1 MAPNTNSLRSKYK
14 WEEGTDPAEMAGV
27 LKVAIAESSYT
38 LKQALQHYSGRD
50 RASKVQVCGAS
61 KLGKQPKLI
70 NSQSSV
76 AITGQRFPP
85 GSRSIARGRLDAFC

>member
-1 MAPNTNSLRSKYK
+1 
-14 WEEGTDPAEMAGV
+14 MAGV

-50 RASKVQVCGAS
+50 RASTVQVCGAS

-70 NSQSSV
+70 NSQSSKDKLSER
-76 AITGQRFPP
+76 ALEIFETG
-85 GSRSIARGRLDAFC
+85 AKYNTTKLH

>member
-27 LKVAIAESSYT
+27 L
-38 LKQALQHYSGRD
+38 LQHYSGRD

-76 AITGQRFPP
+76 ATTGQRFPP

>member
-14 WEEGTDPAEMAGV
+14 WEEGTDPGEMAGV

-50 RASKVQVCGAS
+50 GLAKCKFVVPQNWASNPS
-61 KLGKQPKLI
+61 
-70 NSQSSV
+70 
-76 AITGQRFPP
+76 
-85 GSRSIARGRLDAFC
+85 